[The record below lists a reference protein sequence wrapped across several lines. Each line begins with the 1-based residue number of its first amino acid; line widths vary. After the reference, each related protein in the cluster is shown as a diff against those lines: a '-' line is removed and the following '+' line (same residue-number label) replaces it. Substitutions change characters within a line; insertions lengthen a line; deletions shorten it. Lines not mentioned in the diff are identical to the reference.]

1 LPTDRLGLTV
11 NRVRWGIAVVLVV
24 LAALL
29 APAALVARYVR
40 GELLDTDRYVET
52 VGPLADDRAVQRAVV
67 DLVARE
73 VVDFL
78 AIEEGDGLAR
88 DALQDLGL
96 AGPLAGQVEEVTR
109 DELTRVVETDE
120 FADLWVRANRVAHRE
135 LEAVLTGESDT
146 PLEADPDAGRVD
158 LDLGEV
164 VDRLRDRLVEI
175 GLDQDLVDRIPD
187 VDARLTVLQSDRL
200 AETQRTVRLLDRV
213 GTVLPVVV
221 VVLLVAAVAVA
232 PDRRRA
238 VLVAGVGVTVAMVLL
253 AAGLV
258 LAREWYLDSATP
270 RSLPPDAAGGFA
282 RVMLDPLRT
291 ALAAVFVV
299 GLVAAVVALAAG
311 PSGPARAVRRALGR
325 DQGRDRD
332 GRPPDGP
339 GRPDRPG
346 PPDRPEPTARL

>member
-1 LPTDRLGLTV
+1 MPTDRLGLTV

-29 APAALVARYVR
+29 APVALVARYVR
-40 GELLDTDRYVET
+40 GELLDTDRYVDT
-52 VGPLADDRAVQRAVV
+52 VAPLADDRAVQGAVV
-67 DLVARE
+67 DVVARE
-73 VVDFL
+73 VVDLL
-78 AIEEGDGLAR
+78 AIEEGDGLAQ

-96 AGPLAGQVEEVTR
+96 AGPLADQVEEVTR
-109 DELTRVVETDE
+109 DELTQLVATDA

-164 VDRLRDRLVEI
+164 VDRLRERLVEV

-187 VDARLTVLQSDRL
+187 VDARLTVLESDRL
-200 AETQRTVRLLDRV
+200 ADSQRTVRLLDRV

-221 VVLLVAAVAVA
+221 VALLVAAVAVA

-238 VLVAGVGVTVAMVLL
+238 VLAAGIGVTVAMVLL

-258 LAREWYLDSATP
+258 LAREWYLDSGTP
-270 RSLPPDAAGGFA
+270 RSLPPDAAGAFA
-282 RVMLDPLRT
+282 RVLLDPLR
-291 ALAAVFVV
+291 AVLAVVLAV
-299 GLVAAVVALAAG
+299 GLVVAVVALAAG

-325 DQGRDRD
+325 DRERDHGRDGTRH
-332 GRPPDGP
+332 P
-339 GRPDRPG
+339 GRAP
-346 PPDRPEPTARL
+346 A